1 MKKSGKPRGDR
12 VLTVPNALTLLRIL
26 AIPVVLMLLLEGEDA
41 AAATVF
47 LLAALTDFL
56 DGRLARRQGGA
67 WTSHLGAVLDP
78 VADKLMLSSVAV
90 VLAVRG
96 LLPAPLVAI
105 LVGRDILT
113 LLGSVVFLG
122 KIKVNRVGKA
132 ATAVLMAS
140 VAVLR
145 YRPGVSGETLG
156 EVLFYTGLG
165 LSLVAGV
172 LYVGTI
178 KGRVRGGKPGKSA
191 GESPGGSRGGPG
203 GGR

>member
-1 MKKSGKPRGDR
+1 M
-12 VLTVPNALTLLRIL
+12 LTAPNALTLLRIL
-26 AIPVVLMLLLEGEDA
+26 AIPVVLLLLLEGEDA
-41 AAATVF
+41 VAATVF
-47 LLAALTDFL
+47 VLAAVTDFL
-56 DGRLARRQGGA
+56 DGRLARRRGGA
-67 WTSHLGAVLDP
+67 GTSYLGTVLDP

-105 LVGRDILT
+105 LVGRDVLT
-113 LLGSVVFLG
+113 LLGSAMFRG
-122 KIKVNRVGKA
+122 KIRVNRVGKA

-140 VAVLR
+140 VAVVM
-145 YRPGVSGETLG
+145 YRPGVSGEILG
-156 EVLFYTGLG
+156 EMMFYTGLG

-178 KGRVRGGKPGKSA
+178 KGRVRGGKLGK
-191 GESPGGSRGGPG
+191 SPGGSRGAPG

>member
-26 AIPVVLMLLLEGEDA
+26 AVPVVLMLLLEGEDA

-56 DGRLARRQGGA
+56 DGRLARRRGGA
-67 WTSHLGAVLDP
+67 GSSHLGTVLDP
-78 VADKLMLSSVAV
+78 LADKLMLSSVAV

-96 LLPAPLVAI
+96 LLPGSLVAI
-105 LVGRDILT
+105 LVGRDVLT
-113 LLGSVVFLG
+113 LLGSAVFRG
-122 KIKVNRVGKA
+122 KIRVNRVGKA

-140 VAVLR
+140 VAVVM
-145 YRPGVSGETLG
+145 YRPGVSGEILG
-156 EVLFYTGLG
+156 EVMFYTGLG

-178 KGRVRGGKPGKSA
+178 KGRVRGGKLRK
-191 GESPGGSRGGPG
+191 SRGRSRGVPG
-203 GGR
+203 DGR

>member
-47 LLAALTDFL
+47 LFAALTDFL
-56 DGRLARRQGGA
+56 DGRLARRRGGA
-67 WTSHLGAVLDP
+67 GSSHLGTVLDP
-78 VADKLMLSSVAV
+78 LADKLLLSSVAV

-96 LLPAPLVAI
+96 LLPASLVAI
-105 LVGRDILT
+105 LVGRDVLT
-113 LLGSVVFLG
+113 LLGRAVFRG
-122 KIKVNRVGKA
+122 KIRVNRVGKA

-140 VAVLR
+140 VAVVM
-145 YRPGVSGETLG
+145 YRPGVSGEILG
-156 EVLFYTGLG
+156 EVMFYTGLG
-165 LSLVAGV
+165 LSLIAGV

-178 KGRVRGGKPGKSA
+178 KGRVRGGKLRK
-191 GESPGGSRGGPG
+191 SRGRSRGVPG
-203 GGR
+203 DGR

>member
-1 MKKSGKPRGDR
+1 VKKSGKPRGDR

-56 DGRLARRQGGA
+56 DGRLARRRGGA
-67 WTSHLGAVLDP
+67 GSSHLGTVLDP
-78 VADKLMLSSVAV
+78 LADKLMLSSVAV

-96 LLPAPLVAI
+96 LLPGSLVAI
-105 LVGRDILT
+105 LVGRDVLT
-113 LLGSVVFLG
+113 LLGSAVFRG
-122 KIKVNRVGKA
+122 KIRVNRVGKA

-140 VAVLR
+140 VAVVM
-145 YRPGVSGETLG
+145 YRPGVSGENLG
-156 EVLFYTGLG
+156 EVMFYTGLG
-165 LSLVAGV
+165 LSLIAGV

-178 KGRVRGGKPGKSA
+178 KGRVRGGKLRK
-191 GESPGGSRGGPG
+191 SRGRSRGVPG
-203 GGR
+203 DGR

>member
-1 MKKSGKPRGDR
+1 MKGSARLTKRPDDR
-12 VLTVPNALTLLRIL
+12 VLTLPNALTLLRIL
-26 AIPVVLMLLLEGEDA
+26 AIPVVLFLLLEREDV

-47 LLAALTDFL
+47 VLAAATDFL
-56 DGRLARRQGGA
+56 DGKLARRRGGA
-67 WTSHLGAVLDP
+67 GASYLGAILDP

-96 LLPAPLVAI
+96 LLPDSLVAV
-105 LVGRDILT
+105 LVGRDVLA
-113 LLGSVVFLG
+113 LLGGLVFRG

-140 VAVLR
+140 VALVI
-145 YRPGVSGETLG
+145 YRPGISGEILG
-156 EVLFYTGLG
+156 EVMFYTGLG

-178 KGRVRGGKPGKSA
+178 KKGRVRSGSSGAPGA
-191 GESPGGSRGGPG
+191 GR
-203 GGR
+203 

>member
-1 MKKSGKPRGDR
+1 VKKSGKPRGDR

-56 DGRLARRQGGA
+56 DGRLARRRGGA
-67 WTSHLGAVLDP
+67 GSSHLGTVLDP
-78 VADKLMLSSVAV
+78 LADKLMLSSVAV

-96 LLPAPLVAI
+96 LLPASLVAI
-105 LVGRDILT
+105 LVGRDVLT
-113 LLGSVVFLG
+113 LLGRAVFRG
-122 KIKVNRVGKA
+122 KIRVNRVGKA

-140 VAVLR
+140 VAVVM
-145 YRPGVSGETLG
+145 YRPGVSGEILG
-156 EVLFYTGLG
+156 EVMFYTGLG
-165 LSLVAGV
+165 LSLIAGV

-178 KGRVRGGKPGKSA
+178 KGRVRGGKLRK
-191 GESPGGSRGGPG
+191 SRGRSRGVPG
-203 GGR
+203 DGR

>member
-1 MKKSGKPRGDR
+1 M
-12 VLTVPNALTLLRIL
+12 TLLRIL
-26 AIPVVLMLLLEGEDA
+26 AIPVVLVLLLEGADA
-41 AAATVF
+41 VAATVF
-47 LLAALTDFL
+47 VLAAVTDFL
-56 DGRLARRQGGA
+56 DGRLARRRGGA
-67 WTSHLGAVLDP
+67 GTSHLGTVLDP

-105 LVGRDILT
+105 LVGKDVLT
-113 LLGSVVFLG
+113 LLGSAVIRG
-122 KIKVNRVGKA
+122 NIRVNMVGKA

-140 VAVLR
+140 VALVM
-145 YRPGVSGETLG
+145 YRPGVFGEILG
-156 EVLFYTGLG
+156 EVMFYTGLG

-178 KGRVRGGKPGKSA
+178 KGRARGGRPCKSH
-191 GESPGGSRGGPG
+191 GCSREVPG

>member
-26 AIPVVLMLLLEGEDA
+26 AVPVVLMLLLEGEDA

-56 DGRLARRQGGA
+56 DGRLARRRGGA
-67 WTSHLGAVLDP
+67 GSSHLGTVLDP
-78 VADKLMLSSVAV
+78 LADKLMLSSVAV

-96 LLPAPLVAI
+96 LLPGSLVAI
-105 LVGRDILT
+105 LVGRDVLT
-113 LLGSVVFLG
+113 LLGSAVFRG
-122 KIKVNRVGKA
+122 KIRVNRVGKA

-140 VAVLR
+140 VAVVM
-145 YRPGVSGETLG
+145 YRPGVSGENLG
-156 EVLFYTGLG
+156 EVMFYTGLG
-165 LSLVAGV
+165 LSLIAGV

-178 KGRVRGGKPGKSA
+178 KGRVRGGKLRK
-191 GESPGGSRGGPG
+191 SRGRSRGVPG
-203 GGR
+203 DGR

>member
-56 DGRLARRQGGA
+56 DGRLARRRGGA
-67 WTSHLGAVLDP
+67 GSSHLGTVLDP
-78 VADKLMLSSVAV
+78 LADKLLLSSVAV

-96 LLPAPLVAI
+96 LLPASLVAI
-105 LVGRDILT
+105 LVGRDVLT
-113 LLGSVVFLG
+113 LLGRAVFRG
-122 KIKVNRVGKA
+122 KIRVNRVGKA

-140 VAVLR
+140 VAVVM
-145 YRPGVSGETLG
+145 YRPGVSGEILG
-156 EVLFYTGLG
+156 EVMFYTGLG
-165 LSLVAGV
+165 LSLIAGV

-178 KGRVRGGKPGKSA
+178 KGRVRGGKLRK
-191 GESPGGSRGGPG
+191 SRGRNRGVPG
-203 GGR
+203 DGR

>member
-1 MKKSGKPRGDR
+1 MKKLGKYSGDR
-12 VLTVPNALTLLRIL
+12 VLTVPNALTLLRML
-26 AIPVVLMLLLEGEDA
+26 AIPVVLVLLLEGEAA

-47 LLAALTDFL
+47 VLAAVTDFL
-56 DGRLARRQGGA
+56 DGKLARRRGGA
-67 WTSHLGAVLDP
+67 ATSDLGAKLDP
-78 VADKLMLSSVAV
+78 IADKLMLSSVAV

-113 LLGSVVFLG
+113 LLGSAVFRG

-140 VAVLR
+140 VAVVM
-145 YRPGVSGETLG
+145 YRPGVSGEILG
-156 EVLFYTGLG
+156 EVMFYTGLG

-178 KGRVRGGKPGKSA
+178 KGQGRDGRPDKIR
-191 GESPGGSRGGPG
+191 GGSRGTQGCD
-203 GGR
+203 R

>member
-1 MKKSGKPRGDR
+1 

-56 DGRLARRQGGA
+56 DGRLARRRGGA
-67 WTSHLGAVLDP
+67 GSSHLGTVLDP
-78 VADKLMLSSVAV
+78 LADKLMLSSVAV

-96 LLPAPLVAI
+96 LLPASLVAI
-105 LVGRDILT
+105 LVGRDVLT
-113 LLGSVVFLG
+113 LLGSAVFRG
-122 KIKVNRVGKA
+122 KIMVNRVGKA

-140 VAVLR
+140 VAVVM
-145 YRPGVSGETLG
+145 YRPGVKGEILG
-156 EVLFYTGLG
+156 EVMFYTGLG

-178 KGRVRGGKPGKSA
+178 KGRVRGGKLCK
-191 GESPGGSRGGPG
+191 SRGRSRGAPG
-203 GGR
+203 DGR

>member
-1 MKKSGKPRGDR
+1 MKKSGKPHGDR

-56 DGRLARRQGGA
+56 DGRLARRRGGA
-67 WTSHLGAVLDP
+67 GSSHLGTVLDP
-78 VADKLMLSSVAV
+78 LADKLMLSSVAV

-96 LLPAPLVAI
+96 LLPASLVAI
-105 LVGRDILT
+105 LVGRDVLT
-113 LLGSVVFLG
+113 LLGRAVFRG
-122 KIKVNRVGKA
+122 KIRVNRVGKA

-140 VAVLR
+140 VAVVM
-145 YRPGVSGETLG
+145 YRPGVSGEILG
-156 EVLFYTGLG
+156 EVMFYTGLG
-165 LSLVAGV
+165 LSLIAGV

-178 KGRVRGGKPGKSA
+178 KGRVRGGKLRK
-191 GESPGGSRGGPG
+191 SRGRSRGVPG
-203 GGR
+203 DGR